1 MKKVF
6 TFAAIALAVSSMASF
21 AAVNS
26 WYVNWSIGG
35 ALDPLDDPNNLTP
48 ILQNYDL
55 TWNLLY
61 STSADG
67 SDALLLG
74 TRAIPSGTDSYKSD
88 SAMEQYVT
96 DSPTFDSFLQY
107 VSGVTTYIIPV
118 SSIANANTDS
128 SYFFQTLEVTDGT
141 DTFKWQSDIVKVS
154 ASDAEQP
161 PAPADI
167 GQSAVIGMDS
177 DAQWSKVAAVPEPTT
192 MALLGLGGLAMVL
205 RRRIRR

>member
-6 TFAAIALAVSSMASF
+6 ALAAIALVVSSMAAF
-21 AAVNS
+21 ARDNS
-26 WYVNWSIGG
+26 WYVNWMLGG
-35 ALDPLDDPNNLTP
+35 ALDPLDDSSNMTP
-48 ILQNYDL
+48 IMQTFDL

-67 SDALLLG
+67 SNPLLLG
-74 TRAIPSGTDSYKSD
+74 TRQFVAGSDSYT
-88 SAMEQYVT
+88 SASAIEKYV
-96 DSPTFDSFLQY
+96 SEAPKFDSYLQTIGGD
-107 VSGVTTYIIPV
+107 VNYIIPV
-118 SSIANANTDS
+118 ADIAGADTSS
-128 SYFFQTLEVTDGT
+128 SYFYQTLEVTDGT
-141 DTFKWQSDIVKVS
+141 DTFTWQSDIVKVA

-167 GQSAVIGMDS
+167 GQSAVIGIDP

>member
-1 MKKVF
+1 MKKVL
-6 TFAAIALAVSSMASF
+6 TFAAIALVASSMASF

-26 WYVNWSIGG
+26 WHVNWSIGG

-67 SDALLLG
+67 SNALLLG
-74 TRAIPSGTDSYKSD
+74 TRVIPEDTDSYKSN

-96 DSPTFDSFLQY
+96 DSPTFDSLLQY
-107 VSGVTTYIIPV
+107 IAGVTTYIIPV

-128 SYFFQTLEVTDGT
+128 SYFYQTLEVTDGT
-141 DTFKWQSDIVKVS
+141 DTFTWQSDIVKVA

-161 PAPADI
+161 PPPADI

-177 DAQWSKVAAVPEPTT
+177 DAQWTKVSAVPEPTT

>member
-6 TFAAIALAVSSMASF
+6 ALAAIALVVSSIAAF
-21 AAVNS
+21 ARDNS
-26 WYVNWSIGG
+26 WYLNWSIGG

-74 TRAIPSGTDSYKSD
+74 TRVIPAGTDSYTSD

-96 DSPTFDSFLQY
+96 DAPTFDSLLQY
-107 VSGVTTYIIPV
+107 IAGVTTYILPV
-118 SSIANANTDS
+118 SAIANANTDS
-128 SYFFQTLEVTDGT
+128 SYFYQTLEVTDGT
-141 DTFKWQSDIVKVS
+141 DTFTWQSDIVKVA

-161 PAPADI
+161 PVPADLC
-167 GQSAVIGMDS
+167 QAAVIGMDS
-177 DAQWSKVAAVPEPTT
+177 DAQWTKVTAVPEPTT